1 MSDVKKELRHYGL
14 TKAQSNKPNWLDIQK
29 QFGIKTKYDSKI
41 NPTISK
47 QSVVWKDYVGELKKS
62 LKKNYSYDTSIVR
75 VPVELS
81 YTMKF
86 ANGSTKQQIK
96 RATAEY
102 VRENKAQSLNN
113 IRNQIMQSVEED
125 YDGSSNPSI
134 ATGFGTITTV
144 GDEIVIKEGG
154 SFRQRIGEAK
164 IFMKESGMLNLG
176 KDGVMVDRSWC
187 RNKGTCVI
195 DYLYYLLNDRPRLK
209 KIIPKKIEDA
219 YERLEQLFKGF
230 GNTDPFNNGI
240 TTEEL
245 EKFCDMFDISLLA
258 INKHKK
264 IITHKKS
271 KFNNHPAIVY
281 IVSNNHFYPIEDK
294 AERKSLIEKTKT
306 DIHSAELHS
315 DKITAKKFE
324 KKEKE
329 IIFMTEDIDVKEYA
343 ERIIKKRQTL
353 PKKVRVNKNQL
364 THLEYDDATYLLF
377 QEIPAVKEYCELND
391 ISYVGQNPVSILGE
405 LARES
410 GDLLKNVKS
419 VFNSIVEDILLTDG
433 VKWRAHFGATEHM
446 NDIMIEW
453 LEDNKDKWFGVDIN
467 KCYSHALAEPKDD
480 WLVYGIEDKFEV
492 FTESDYRAEL
502 PSGLYVV
509 ETEDFTLLHGSNI
522 YSNKILDKAWT
533 KDIKFKITHKLI
545 HKCCN
550 NDEKKYPK
558 NYFHPLLNLIKEKTQ
573 EKGMMKLLNN
583 IISGY
588 LGKTIN
594 TQYSAELD
602 CDEEEV
608 IREIYDTELNAGE
621 EVEESVSRLFADAYE
636 NIKYRDDIILQ
647 TLNIS
652 VVSPTHD
659 GVSEDKKVLL
669 YGYEKRTKQHEQ
681 SLPLYIQI
689 LDWANMMLY
698 DMGKEVGGKVI
709 YRHTDC
715 IVSIGGKIPKNRMTK
730 KWGDY
735 SIEDKE
741 FNWKSLMKTEE
752 RMIKFNIPKNEWVD
766 DKRFTS
772 SNQSKEIMKQV
783 ISNGGGLI
791 QGRAGTGK
799 TEIIKRE
806 LGLWVNDKCIGLK
819 DCIKSMSFTNK
830 ASLNIHGTTIHKL
843 LRLDKQ
849 NNIPQKTIEKLKDIE
864 YFVIDEIGMIDNKL
878 WNVLFILKK
887 RIPNAIFILLGDY
900 RQLPP
905 VDDCRLLD
913 WDIFNHPIVKYLCNN
928 NRIELTERQRYD
940 EALWNALEDGYERND
955 WSKIPRGY
963 ASIDDVIENKAVCYF
978 NSTRKRV
985 NRLCMEKNK
994 DDAIFIPVRTP
1005 EELIEYKNKLRSK
1018 ERDEPYTEK
1027 EIEKIIQDEKNQDIY
1042 LYVGLP
1048 LMSYKNN
1055 TKLEIVNG
1063 EEFVI
1068 INYDDEKIF
1077 LQRLEDRNNVGG
1089 EIEINIDELHK
1100 YFMVSYCI
1108 TAHKSQGATYFTKVI
1123 IYDFERM
1130 IEEKEV
1136 AYTALSR
1143 AKLLKNIIVSK

>member
-1 MSDVKKELRHYGL
+1 MSKQVLRHYGL
-14 TKAQSNKPNWLDIQK
+14 TKAQSNNPNWLEIQRR
-29 QFGIKTKYDSKI
+29 FGIITSKDSKV
-41 NPTISK
+41 NPNSNK
-47 QSVVWKDYVGELKKS
+47 SSLVWRDFVTELKNKIQN
-62 LKKNYSYDTSIVR
+62 KYSRDTTLVR
-75 VPVELS
+75 VPVELP
-81 YTMKF
+81 YTMRFK
-86 ANGSTKQQIK
+86 NGTTRQQIK
-96 RATAEY
+96 YGSIEY
-102 VRENKAQSLNN
+102 TRENRENMLNDA
-113 IRNQIMQSVEED
+113 RNKFIQGLEED
-125 YDGSSNPSI
+125 YDGSDDQRI
-134 ATGFGTITTV
+134 ITGFGNIIVV
-144 GDEIVIKEGG
+144 GDEIIIREGG

-176 KDGVMVDRSWC
+176 KDGVMIDRSWC

-195 DYLYYLLNDRPRLK
+195 DYLYYLLNDRPRIK
-209 KIIPKKIEDA
+209 KVIPKNIDDA
-219 YERLEQLFKGF
+219 YKRLDQLFKGF
-230 GNTDPFNNGI
+230 GNTDPFKNGI

-245 EKFCDMFDISLLA
+245 EKFCELFDISLLA

-294 AERKSLIEKTKT
+294 TERKSLFEKSK
-306 DIHSAELHS
+306 AELNS
-315 DKITAKKFE
+315 DKITAKKVK

-329 IIFMTEDIDVKEYA
+329 VIFMTENIDVKKYT
-343 ERIIKKRQTL
+343 ERIITERQTL
-353 PKKVRVNKNQL
+353 PKKVRVSDNKI
-364 THLEYDDATYLLF
+364 THLEYEDTTYLLF
-377 QEIPAVKEYCELND
+377 LEIPAVKEYCELNG
-391 ISYVGQNPVSILGE
+391 IKYVGQNPVSILGE
-405 LARES
+405 LAVKS

-419 VFNSIVEDILLTDG
+419 VFNSFVEDILMTDG
-433 VKWRAHFGATEHM
+433 VKWRAHFGATEYI
-446 NDIMIEW
+446 NDDMIEW
-453 LEDNKDKWFGVDIN
+453 LEDNKDKWVGVDIN
-467 KCYSHALAEPKDD
+467 KCYSHALLEPKDD
-480 WLVYGIEDKFEV
+480 WLVYGIEDNFEV
-492 FTESDYRAEL
+492 FTESDYRTEL

-509 ETEDFTLLHGSNI
+509 ETYDFTLLHGSNI
-522 YSNKILDKAWT
+522 YSNKILDKAW
-533 KDIKFKITHKLI
+533 KEDIKFKITHKLI
-545 HKCCN
+545 HKRYSA
-550 NDEKKYPK
+550 DEKKYPK

-594 TQYSAELD
+594 TQYTAELD

-621 EVEESVSRLFADAYE
+621 EVEESVSRLFEDAYA

-647 TLNIS
+647 YLNIS

-659 GVSEDKKVLL
+659 GVSEDRKVLL
-669 YGYEKRTKQHEQ
+669 YGFEKRTKQHEQ

-698 DMGKEVGGKVI
+698 DMGKDVGGRVI
-709 YRHTDC
+709 FRHTDC
-715 IVSIGGKIPKNRMTK
+715 IVSVGGKIPIDRMTK

-735 SIEDKE
+735 SVEDKE
-741 FNWKSLMKTEE
+741 FNWKSFMKTEE
-752 RMIKFNIPKNEWVD
+752 RIVKFNIPVNEWVD

-772 SNQSKEIMKQV
+772 SNQHKEIIEQV
-783 ISNGGGLI
+783 ILNGGGLI

-799 TEIIKRE
+799 TEVVKRE
-806 LGLWVNDKCIGLK
+806 LGIWVDDQCIGLK

-843 LRLDKQ
+843 LRLDSKY
-849 NNIPQKTIEKLKDIE
+849 NIPAKTIEKLKDIE
-864 YFVIDEIGMIDNKL
+864 YFVVDEIGMIDNKL

-887 RIPNAIFILLGDY
+887 RIPSAIFILLGDY

-905 VDDCRLLD
+905 VDNCRLLD

-940 EALWNALEDGYERND
+940 EALWNALEDGYERGD
-955 WSKIPRGY
+955 WSKIPRGS
-963 ASIDDVIENKAVCYF
+963 ATIDDVIENKSVCYY
-978 NSTRKRV
+978 NETRKKV
-985 NRLCMEKNK
+985 NALCMEKNK
-994 DDAIFIPVRTP
+994 DGAVFIPTRTL
-1005 EELIEYKNKLRSK
+1005 EELEEYKNILCKDFTK
-1018 ERDEPYTEK
+1018 E
-1027 EIEKIIQDEKNQDIY
+1027 EIKKIIQDEKIQDIY

-1055 TKLEIVNG
+1055 TGLEIVNG
-1063 EEFVI
+1063 EEFVV
-1068 INYDDEKIF
+1068 INYDNEKIY
-1077 LQRLEDRNNVGG
+1077 LQRLENRNNVGV
-1089 EIEINIDELHK
+1089 EIEIDIDDLHK
-1100 YFMVSYCI
+1100 YFLVSYCI

-1130 IEEKEV
+1130 IEKREV

-1143 AKLLKNIIVSK
+1143 AKLLENIIVV

>member
-1 MSDVKKELRHYGL
+1 MSEFKKVLRHYGL
-14 TKAQSNKPNWLDIQK
+14 TKAESNKPDWLAIQTRL
-29 QFGIKTKYDSKI
+29 GINI
-41 NPTISK
+41 ARPTSANK
-47 QSVVWKDYVGELKKS
+47 RSVVWTSYVTTLKNRIYEK
-62 LKKNYSYDTSIVR
+62 YQRDTTIVR
-75 VPVELS
+75 VPVELP
-81 YTMKF
+81 YTMRF
-86 ANGSTKQQIK
+86 SNGRTKQQVK

-102 VRENKAQSLNN
+102 SRENKATQLDM
-113 IRNQIMQSVEED
+113 IRNQLIQDLEED
-125 YDGSSNPSI
+125 YDGSENPSI
-134 ATGFGTITTV
+134 ATGFGTINIV
-144 GDEIVIKEGG
+144 GDEIIIKEGG
-154 SFRQRIGEAK
+154 AFRQRIGEAK

-195 DYLYYLLNDRPRLK
+195 DYLYYLLNDRRGLK
-209 KIIPKKIEDA
+209 KLIPKNKEDA

-230 GNTDPFNNGI
+230 GNTDPFKNGI
-240 TTEEL
+240 TTEDL

-271 KFNNHPAIVY
+271 KCNNHPAIVY

-294 AERKSLIEKTKT
+294 AERKSLFEKSKA
-306 DIHSAELHS
+306 DLHS

-329 IIFMTEDIDVKEYA
+329 VIFMTEEDYEHMDINEYA
-343 ERIIKKRQTL
+343 EYIIYERKTL
-353 PKKVRVNKNQL
+353 PKKVRVSDNKI
-364 THLEYDDATYLLF
+364 THLEYKDTTYLMF
-377 QEIPAVKEYCELND
+377 PEIPAVKEYCELND
-391 ISYVGQNPVSILGE
+391 IKYVGQNPVSILGE

-419 VFNSIVEDILLTDG
+419 VFNSFVEDILMTDG
-433 VKWRAHFGATEHM
+433 VKWRAQFGAIEPISD
-446 NDIMIEW
+446 NMIEW
-453 LEDNKDKWFGVDIN
+453 LEDNKDKWVGVDIN

-480 WLVYGIEDKFEV
+480 WLVFGIEDNFEV

-502 PSGLYVV
+502 PSGLYIV
-509 ETEDFTLLHGSNI
+509 ETYDFTLLHGSNI
-522 YSNKILDKAWT
+522 YSNKILDKAWNE
-533 KDIKFKITHKLI
+533 DIKFKITHKLI
-545 HKCCN
+545 HKTYSA
-550 NDEKKYPK
+550 DERKYPR
-558 NYFHPLLNLIKEKTQ
+558 NYFHPLLNIIKEKTQ

-594 TQYSAELD
+594 TQYTAELD

-621 EVEESVSRLFADAYE
+621 EVEESVSRLFEDAYA

-647 TLNIS
+647 YLNI
-652 VVSPTHD
+652 
-659 GVSEDKKVLL
+659 EDRKVLL
-669 YGYEKRTKQHEQ
+669 YGFEKRTKQHEQ

-698 DMGKEVGGKVI
+698 DMGKDVGGRVI

-715 IVSIGGKIPKNRMTK
+715 IVSVGGKIPIDRMTK

-735 SIEDKE
+735 SVEDKE
-741 FNWKSLMKTEE
+741 FNWKSFMKTEE
-752 RMIKFNIPKNEWVD
+752 RMVKFNIPKNEWVD

-772 SNQSKEIMKQV
+772 SNQHKEIIEQV
-783 ISNGGGLI
+783 ILNGGGLI

-799 TEIIKRE
+799 TEVVKRE
-806 LGLWVNDKCIGLK
+806 LGIWVDDKCVGLK

-843 LRLDKQ
+843 LRLDSKY
-849 NNIPQKTIEKLKDIE
+849 NIPAKTIEKLKDIE
-864 YFVIDEIGMIDNKL
+864 YFVVDEIGMIDNKL

-887 RIPNAIFILLGDY
+887 RIPSAIFILLGDY

-978 NSTRKRV
+978 NATRKRV
-985 NRLCMEKNK
+985 NKLCMEKNK
-994 DDAIFIPVRTP
+994 DDAVFIPTRTP
-1005 EELIEYKNKLRSK
+1005 EELEEYKNKKRQQGITEEDI
-1018 ERDEPYTEK
+1018 ERFLKD
-1027 EIEKIIQDEKNQDIY
+1027 EKIQDIY

-1055 TKLEIVNG
+1055 TDLEIVNG
-1063 EEFVI
+1063 EEFVV
-1068 INYDDEKIF
+1068 INYDNEKIY
-1077 LQRLEDRNNVGG
+1077 LQRLENRNNVGN
-1089 EIEINIDELHK
+1089 EIEIDIDDLHK
-1100 YFMVSYCI
+1100 YFWVSYCI

-1123 IYDFERM
+1123 IYDFNRM
-1130 IEEKEV
+1130 IEEREV

-1143 AKLLKNIIVSK
+1143 AKLLENIIVV